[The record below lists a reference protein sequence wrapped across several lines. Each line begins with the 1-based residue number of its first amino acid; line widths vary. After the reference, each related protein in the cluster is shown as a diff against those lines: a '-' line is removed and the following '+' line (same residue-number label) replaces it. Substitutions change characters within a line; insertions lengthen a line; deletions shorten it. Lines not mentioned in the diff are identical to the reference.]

1 MPARRPANPS
11 RRRHREHSRGG
22 AVFHDASLDARDALS
37 PVEGRSGGSQRA
49 RPLAPASQRT
59 ARSPCGTKPQEISSG
74 PGQRRECRTAEHSP
88 GRRGRRRRRRRA
100 PTLHGLNGHRR
111 LNRHVRPFWT
121 LVILGAWSED
131 LQPKRIAAFLIL
143 WLIGLFGLPL
153 VPYGAGM
160 FTSYVA
166 VLDVALVFI
175 VLKVMS
181 GARSSSSCRARARRR
196 STRGPYRLRPLKL
209 YVPQGTW
216 HGGRNTGREAL
227 ACVAI
232 YSPSGFEGYFRE
244 IGRRAPDNPPRSR
257 TLRGAAG
264 ARRAIRD
271 SLPPLTGGGVLAS
284 HRVNARGSPR
294 SPLRVSSRAVAIESR
309 SVHDPATTT
318 TSSGTSSHTR
328 CRRPHSASRPRRSC
342 RPARRRSASSRTSRY
357 RARCACSQSTRC
369 PVPCS
374 AC

>member
-1 MPARRPANPS
+1 M
-11 RRRHREHSRGG
+11 
-22 AVFHDASLDARDALS
+22 
-37 PVEGRSGGSQRA
+37 GS
-49 RPLAPASQRT
+49 T
-59 ARSPCGTKPQEISSG
+59 AIAGWI
-74 PGQRRECRTAEHSP
+74 A
-88 GRRGRRRRRRRA
+88 
-100 PTLHGLNGHRR
+100 
-111 LNRHVRPFWT
+111 HVAFWT

-175 VLKVMS
+175 VLKSDVWLTVIFILS
-181 GARSSSSCRARARRR
+181 GQGEATIDTRTVPLAAG
-196 STRGPYRLRPLKL
+196 STL

-244 IGRRAPDNPPRSR
+244 IGRRAPDDPPRSR

-318 TSSGTSSHTR
+318 TSSGTSSRTP
-328 CRRPHSASRPRRSC
+328 CRQRHSASRSPRSC
-342 RPARRRSASSRTSRY
+342 RPARRRSASCPTNRC
-357 RARCACSQSTRC
+357 RARCACSRWYRC
-369 PVPCS
+369 RARCS
-374 AC
+374 RG